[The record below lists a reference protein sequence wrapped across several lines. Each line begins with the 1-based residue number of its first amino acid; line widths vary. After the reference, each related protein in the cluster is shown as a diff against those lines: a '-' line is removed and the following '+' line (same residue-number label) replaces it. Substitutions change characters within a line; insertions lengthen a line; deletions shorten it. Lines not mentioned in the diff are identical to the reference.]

1 MTECFCKTLWSFPGR
16 MENTQVPCPPGRL
29 LEKIMWMKGCS
40 GQKLRRSSSK
50 VDYTKTML
58 TLTHPRSLVKGDR
71 TRAFLQ
77 GRCQFRQRGWMHCFR
92 PAGISAGFL
101 LRTRHQFPC
110 LLSKVSRAE
119 SHKWGSIPTAWRCQ
133 PVEGAAAAS
142 KVTVDELRCAA
153 QWRQRWPFRAL
164 VLVSGMRFFKYG
176 QFTCKGGFS
185 SCQEVKLKLGLESTA
200 SSGVAEASDFHSTC
214 WLLSSLLSLW
224 LW

>member
-110 LLSKVSRAE
+110 LLSKVSRAK
-119 SHKWGSIPTAWRCQ
+119 SLING
-133 PVEGAAAAS
+133 GAFQLHEDVS
-142 KVTVDELRCAA
+142 L
-153 QWRQRWPFRAL
+153 WRAL
-164 VLVSGMRFFKYG
+164 LQHRRWLW
-176 QFTCKGGFS
+176 T
-185 SCQEVKLKLGLESTA
+185 
-200 SSGVAEASDFHSTC
+200 SSGVLPSEGRGGPSGLWFLSLGWGFSNTDNLRVKVAFLAAKK
-214 WLLSSLLSLW
+214 LSSSLD
-224 LW
+224 LNQLHPQG